1 MRELHLPWLEI
12 SILLP
17 LAGAFFVGRLRD
29 PVRARQ
35 RSVLACGLT
44 LLCSVAA
51 WEDFTSLHAFEAHDR
66 WDLVTQL
73 LGRDLLV
80 IDELSAPLLPLSA
93 LLYLLTVVATL
104 RTQVRRFTF
113 AGALVSESILLA
125 SLSCRD
131 AWILA
136 GLLGLGTLPPL
147 LEMRQRGQDTRVFT
161 LHMGLFLSLLVLG
174 LALLPA
180 NASANEPP
188 ATREPAP
195 LAAVLLLTAA
205 VLLRS
210 GVVPVHCW
218 LTDLFEKATFG
229 AALLFVTPIL
239 GAYAA
244 MRLVLPIAPDWIL
257 RAIAL
262 LSLATA
268 LYAACMTLIQRDTR
282 RFFCYLFLSNSS
294 LVLVGMETVTPIGLT
309 GALCVWLSVGMA
321 LAGFGLTLRCLEA
334 RVGRMSLTQYHGLYD
349 EMPTLAAFFL
359 LMGLASI
366 GFPGTIGFIG
376 SELIVD
382 GAVTI
387 YPLLGTAVV
396 FVGALN
402 GIAVLHAYFRLFTG
416 TRYAT
421 PVSLVAR
428 RPERFAVLALTL
440 LVIGGGIY
448 PQPGVASRYHAAMEL
463 VRLRGSQGEIP
474 AATSGWQETP
484 TNTPLAMPPAGPS
497 VSDRPFAQ
505 LP

>member
-17 LAGAFFVGRLRD
+17 LVGAFLVSRLRD

-35 RSVLACGLT
+35 RCVFFCALT
-44 LLCSVAA
+44 LITALAS
-51 WEDFTSLHAFEAHDR
+51 WEDFASLHAFEAHDR

-73 LGRDLLV
+73 FGSDLLV
-80 IDELSAPLLPLSA
+80 IDELSAPLLPLAA

-125 SLSCRD
+125 TLSCRD
-131 AWILA
+131 PWILA
-136 GLLGLGTLPPL
+136 ALLGLGTLPPL
-147 LEMRQRGQDTRVFT
+147 LEMRQRGQNTRVFA
-161 LHMGLFLSLLVLG
+161 LHMGLFVTLLVLG

-180 NASANEPP
+180 NASPLESAE
-188 ATREPAP
+188 TRQPAP
-195 LAAVLLLTAA
+195 LIAVLLLAAA
-205 VLLRS
+205 VLLRC

-244 MRLVLPIAPDWIL
+244 VRLVLPIAPDWIL

-262 LSLATA
+262 LSLTTA
-268 LYAACMTLIQRDTR
+268 FYAACMSLVQRDTR
-282 RFFCYLFLSNSS
+282 RFFCYTFLSNSS

-334 RVGRMSLTQYHGLYD
+334 RMGRTSLTQYHGLYD
-349 EMPTLAAFFL
+349 EMPSLAAFFL

-366 GFPGTIGFIG
+366 GFPGTIGFVG

-387 YPLLGTAVV
+387 YPFLGTAVV

-416 TRYAT
+416 ARYST
-421 PVSLVAR
+421 PVCLVAR
-428 RPERFAVLALTL
+428 RPERFAVLALSL
-440 LVIGGGIY
+440 LVIGGGLY

-463 VRLRGSQGEIP
+463 VRIRGSRGVSHEEVGEVPHAEASSPQQTNP
-474 AATSGWQETP
+474 AAIASGTSGP
-484 TNTPLAMPPAGPS
+484 
-497 VSDRPFAQ
+497 
-505 LP
+505 